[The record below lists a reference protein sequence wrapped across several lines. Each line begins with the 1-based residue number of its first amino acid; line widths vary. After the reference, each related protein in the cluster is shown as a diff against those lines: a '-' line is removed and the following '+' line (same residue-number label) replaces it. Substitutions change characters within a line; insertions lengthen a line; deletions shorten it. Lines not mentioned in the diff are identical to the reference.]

1 MAHLTGHGRR
11 VCWCG
16 VGYARIRAGGGCTE
30 NSRDG
35 VPATSFFIF
44 TFMCNA
50 CLVTI
55 AVNLLNSSEL
65 ASARLRLVCRA
76 AGNDLSRVG
85 VLRVERVCDSQADVR
100 QQQI

>member
-1 MAHLTGHGRR
+1 LTGHGRR

-16 VGYARIRAGGGCTE
+16 VGNARIRAGGGCTE

-35 VPATSFFIF
+35 GPATSFFIF

-55 AVNLLNSSEL
+55 AAYLPDSSEV
-65 ASARLRLVCRA
+65 S
-76 AGNDLSRVG
+76 
-85 VLRVERVCDSQADVR
+85 
-100 QQQI
+100 